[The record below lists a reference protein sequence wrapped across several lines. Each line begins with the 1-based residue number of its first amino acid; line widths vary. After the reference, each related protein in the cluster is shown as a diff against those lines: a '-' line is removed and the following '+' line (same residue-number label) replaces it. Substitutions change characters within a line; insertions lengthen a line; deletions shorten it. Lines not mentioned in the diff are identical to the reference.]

1 MRSFYRFITYAEKV
15 ECLVPSNIR
24 HMSEIAKAG
33 FQAERAFSVQPT
45 VKTALENYFD
55 KEIWTIDVI
64 PGSKKTDNRITFRDG
79 SATNIQLK
87 NYNTPT
93 IHEGRAH
100 QLNRRPLSKCPP
112 QWIGIL
118 SHICLGRS
126 KSKGRMKGVCN
137 KEFYSPFIMPTAEDS
152 KALLREVVLGKEAVF
167 APEYMVLS
175 YSKDGVIEGLWAENI
190 SDFLDACGSATY
202 EVPEESLKG
211 TSVFICPEVSI
222 QRKGGDGGKPS
233 ANDIQFKFNLNKDI
247 LARHKFVKII

>member
-1 MRSFYRFITYAEKV
+1 MVNKSDFKDSMIKKY
-15 ECLVPSNIR
+15 
-24 HMSEIAKAG
+24 MSEIAKAG
-33 FQAERAFSVQPT
+33 FQAERAFAVQPT
-45 VKTALENYFD
+45 VKVALENYFD

-79 SATNIQLK
+79 STTNIQLK
-87 NYNTPT
+87 NYNTAT

-152 KALLREVVLGKEAVF
+152 KALLREVVLGKEAFF
-167 APEYMVLS
+167 APEYMFLS

-190 SDFLDACGSATY
+190 SDFLDICGSATY
-202 EVPEESLKG
+202 EVPQESSKG
-211 TSVFICPEVSI
+211 TSVYICPEVSI

-233 ANDIQFKFNLNKDI
+233 ANDIQFKFNLSAEI
-247 LARHKFVKII
+247 MGRHKFLKIV

>member
-1 MRSFYRFITYAEKV
+1 
-15 ECLVPSNIR
+15 
-24 HMSEIAKAG
+24 MSAIAKAG
-33 FQAERAFSVQPT
+33 FQAERAFALQAS

-64 PGSKKTDNRITFRDG
+64 PGSKKTDNKITFRDG

-87 NYNTPT
+87 NYNTAT

-112 QWIGIL
+112 EWIGIL

-152 KALLREVVLGKEAVF
+152 KALLRDVVLGKEAVY
-167 APEYMVLS
+167 APEYMFLS

-190 SDFLDACGSATY
+190 SEFLDACGSATY
-202 EVPEESLKG
+202 DVPQESSKG

-222 QRKGGDGGKPS
+222 QRKGGDGGRPS
-233 ANDIQFKFNLNKDI
+233 ANDIQFKFNLNKEIMD
-247 LARHKFVKII
+247 RHKFLKIV

>member
-1 MRSFYRFITYAEKV
+1 
-15 ECLVPSNIR
+15 
-24 HMSEIAKAG
+24 MSAIAKAG
-33 FQAERAFSVQPT
+33 FQAERAFALQASV
-45 VKTALENYFD
+45 KAALEKCFD
-55 KEIWTIDVI
+55 KAITSIDVI
-64 PGSKKTDNRITFRDG
+64 PGSKKTDNRINFADG

-112 QWIGIL
+112 QWIGML

-152 KALLREVVLGKEAVF
+152 KALLRDVVLGKEPVY

-175 YSKDGVIEGLWAENI
+175 YTKDGVIEGLWIENMTE
-190 SDFLDACGSATY
+190 FLDACGSATY
-202 EVPEESLKG
+202 DIPQESSKG

-233 ANDIQFKFNLNKDI
+233 ANDIQFKFNLNAAI
-247 LARHKFVKII
+247 LARHKFVKIV

>member
-1 MRSFYRFITYAEKV
+1 MRSFYRLILHAQKV
-15 ECLVPSNIR
+15 EYLRSSNLN

-33 FQAERAFSVQPT
+33 FQAERAFASQAN
-45 VKTALENYFD
+45 VKDALEKYFD
-55 KEIWTIDVI
+55 KPIASIDVI
-64 PGSKKTDNRITFRDG
+64 PGSKKTDNKINFRDG
-79 SATNIQLK
+79 SAINIQLK
-87 NYNTPT
+87 NYNTAT

-112 QWIGIL
+112 EWIGLL

-152 KALLREVVLGKEAVF
+152 KALLRDVVLGKEPVF

-175 YSKDGVIEGLWAENI
+175 YSKDGIIQGLWAENI

-202 EVPEESLKG
+202 GIPQESSKG
-211 TSVFICPEVSI
+211 TSVYICPEVSI

-247 LARHKFVKII
+247 LARHEFLKII